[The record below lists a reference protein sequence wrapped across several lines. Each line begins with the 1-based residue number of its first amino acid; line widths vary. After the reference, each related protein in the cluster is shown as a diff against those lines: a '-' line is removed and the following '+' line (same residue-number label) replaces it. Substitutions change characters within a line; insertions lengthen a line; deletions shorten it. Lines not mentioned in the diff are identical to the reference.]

1 METIM
6 PAKLFKQPGT
16 FFGGIRTLMAGLL
29 ATLTVTACAPDM
41 FQLGRSTELDA
52 YLSRIARNCGSKTIH
67 GIEVWQ
73 LADDD
78 GSLAGDEDFFIDQA
92 SMLLYGTIT
101 PEQWQADIS
110 GYFNDNSALL
120 PNCQP
125 THRRCPRPIK
135 TSSRRRRRFRVTTDV
150 VGCAGYETG
159 YHPPE
164 VFGLWRRGTF
174 Y

>member
-1 METIM
+1 M
-6 PAKLFKQPGT
+6 PAKLFKQPGA

-52 YLSRIARNCGSKTIH
+52 YLSRIAKNCGSKTIH

-110 GYFNDNSALL
+110 GYFNDNSPQGMKAYQCIIAQLPANAPAL
-120 PNCQP
+120 P
-125 THRRCPRPIK
+125 K
-135 TSSRRRRRFRVTTDV
+135 
-150 VGCAGYETG
+150 AYK
-159 YHPPE
+159 E
-164 VFGLWRRGTF
+164 VFKAAPQVSGND
-174 Y
+174 

>member
-1 METIM
+1 M
-6 PAKLFKQPGT
+6 PAKPLKLSGAL
-16 FFGGIRTLMAGLL
+16 RALVAGLL
-29 ATLTVTACAPDM
+29 VTASVTACAPDM

-52 YLSRIARNCGSKTIH
+52 YLSRIAKNCGSKTIH

-110 GYFNDNSALL
+110 GYFNDNSPQGMKAYQCIIAQLPTNAPAL
-120 PNCQP
+120 P
-125 THRRCPRPIK
+125 K
-135 TSSRRRRRFRVTTDV
+135 AYKDV
-150 VGCAGYETG
+150 FKAAPQVSGND
-159 YHPPE
+159 
-164 VFGLWRRGTF
+164 
-174 Y
+174 